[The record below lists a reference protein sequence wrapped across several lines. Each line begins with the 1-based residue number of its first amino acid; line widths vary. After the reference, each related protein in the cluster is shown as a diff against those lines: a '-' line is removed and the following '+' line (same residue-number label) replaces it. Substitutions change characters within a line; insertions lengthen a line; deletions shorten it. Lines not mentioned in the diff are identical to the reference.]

1 MRHGKF
7 GGGHLG
13 GWSGH
18 GGFGPGGGW
27 GGAGRGGPPPW
38 LAGLLQMAQ
47 SESKG
52 WAPPLPRARRGDVRA
67 AILDVLAGGPRNGY
81 QLIGEIAERS
91 GGAWKPSPG
100 SIYPTLAQLED
111 EGLVWADAES
121 GRRSFR
127 LTAAGE
133 HYLDAH
139 PEEIAAVWRPFADDP
154 EADQADGGFAALKP
168 ELGKLMS
175 AVWQIVT
182 TGSQQQQRDA
192 IAIVIETRRKLYGL
206 LADEA
211 DEDLEAEPERP
222 ADHGTAFDFDKD
234 DPRHDH
240 EGPDRG
246 DGDQPSGGTD
256 SEERDR

>member
-7 GGGHLG
+7 GGSQMGGWGGG

-18 GGFGPGGGW
+18 GGFGHGG
-27 GGAGRGGPPPW
+27 GRGGPPPW
-38 LAGLLQMAQ
+38 IAGLLQMAQ
-47 SESKG
+47 NETKG
-52 WAPPLPRARRGDVRA
+52 WSPPPPRARRGDVRA

-139 PEEIAAVWRPFADDP
+139 PDEVAAVWRPFADDGGDP
-154 EADQADGGFAALKP
+154 EGGFAALKP
-168 ELGKLMS
+168 ELGKLMG

-182 TGSQQQQRDA
+182 TGTQQQQLDA

-206 LADEA
+206 LADEPDEAGA
-211 DEDLEAEPERP
+211 DPQAP
-222 ADHGTAFDFDKD
+222 ADHGPAFDFDKS
-234 DPRHDH
+234 DPRRD
-240 EGPDRG
+240 GLPDDTTGDGTGDGSDRPDR
-246 DGDQPSGGTD
+246 
-256 SEERDR
+256 